1 MIASQVSGAYL
12 RTLLII
18 PRRAYWC
25 TQSGAPVGYS
35 RNNMQLPGPQSGA
48 LSMYV
53 HKSGSQDAGKVL
65 L

>member
-25 TQSGAPVGYS
+25 TQSGATVGSS

-53 HKSGSQDAGKVL
+53 HKSASQDAGKAL

>member
-18 PRRAYWC
+18 PKRAYWC
-25 TQSGAPVGYS
+25 TQSGATVGSS